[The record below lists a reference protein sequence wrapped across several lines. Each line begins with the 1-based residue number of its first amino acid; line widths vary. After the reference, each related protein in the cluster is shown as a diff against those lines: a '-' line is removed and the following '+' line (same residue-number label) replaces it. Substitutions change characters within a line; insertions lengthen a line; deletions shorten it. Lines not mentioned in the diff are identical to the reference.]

1 MEGTETPNSIRS
13 KLSEYGIHLKAVEEA
28 LLAAPDNPELL
39 SIKSDI
45 EEVVAV
51 FSELLRFKTGI
62 KSQTPAEPRDELLN
76 RSVQLHIDG
85 DAVVG
90 RVVGS
95 KVVDDLGVLCV
106 LFPGEEEPRD
116 LSRARSNVLPM
127 QNLSDLPLKSAC
139 EAVYDDDGL
148 WYPATVIRY
157 AGATEV
163 HVSFMDW
170 HEDGV
175 VSLDRVRVP
184 RKSKIAEVKEII
196 TPGGYRLPE
205 SLQIKSSDSQKVKD
219 VKKRRG
225 NEIKKQ
231 QRKERVEQTY
241 KEKQSNWAKHLKR
254 NAGKA
259 SALTQS
265 SRTPSARR
273 R

>member
-1 MEGTETPNSIRS
+1 MEGTETSESIKL
-13 KLSEYGIHLKAVEEA
+13 KLSEYGIHLNAVEEA
-28 LLAAPDNPELL
+28 LVAAPDNPELL
-39 SIKSDI
+39 SIKADI

-51 FSELLRFKTGI
+51 FSELLRFKTGVQ
-62 KSQTPAEPRDELLN
+62 SPPAELRDELLN

-85 DAVVG
+85 DVVVG
-90 RVVGS
+90 RVVDS

-106 LFPGEEEPRD
+106 LFPCEDVPRE
-116 LSRARSNVLPM
+116 LSRARANVLPM
-127 QNLSDLPLKSAC
+127 QSLSDFPLKSSC
-139 EAVYDDDGL
+139 EAVFDDDGL

-157 AGATEV
+157 VGGTEIC
-163 HVSFMDW
+163 VSFADW

-175 VSLDRVRVP
+175 VSLDRIRVP
-184 RKSKIAEVKEII
+184 RKSKITEVKEII

-231 QRKERVEQTY
+231 QRKDRVEQTY
-241 KEKQSNWAKHLKR
+241 KDKQSNWAKHLKR

-265 SRTPSARR
+265 TRTPSARR